1 MKKVIAVRKES
12 ENVYLVYNYE
22 QRSTTKV
29 NELGAIVMDLFLN
42 KDKSVDEIAAKISN
56 KFDVNYDTA
65 VKDVRNFLGDIY
77 KRLTIANINE
87 SEQNMLDRPIGAE
100 IEITTACNL
109 RCKHCFQG
117 EYPEKYMS
125 LEVFKNIVDI
135 LKTNDVYEVNMV
147 GGEIF
152 KHKDVMEMLK
162 YLDDNGMAVTIVT
175 NAVGITD
182 VVMGKLKAMKNL
194 YVLVSVDGTKELHD
208 QIRGEGQFDKI
219 IPKIRKMNEEGME
232 VEILCTINAINVK
245 HVKEIAKM
253 GNELGVPVNFNLF
266 KPFAKKHDYLI
277 VNPDDF
283 FEAVE
288 NLLKMRVHEGYKIGI
303 SDASLSAYM
312 MGLPEK
318 NECTATMSGIVINT
332 DGKMLTCPYLLEAGY
347 YTKNDLPDFNQ
358 DFLEEWKHGKMFTEF
373 RQHGQKACQARA
385 FIYSKDVG
393 AGDPYD
399 LDSYKEY
406 RAKKMA

>member
-12 ENVYLVYNYE
+12 ENEYLVYYYE
-22 QRSTTKV
+22 QRTTTRV
-29 NELGAIVMDLFLN
+29 NEIGAFVLEQFLN
-42 KDKSVDEIAAKISN
+42 ENKSIDEISIEISN
-56 KFDVNYDTA
+56 KFDAENSDIH
-65 VKDVRNFLGDIY
+65 KDVRSFLCDIY
-77 KRLTIANINE
+77 KRITIANINE
-87 SEQNMLDRPIGAE
+87 SEQRMMDRPIGAE

-125 LEVFKNIVDI
+125 LEKFKNVVDI
-135 LKTNDVYEVNMV
+135 LKQNDVYEVNLV

-162 YLDDNGMAVTIVT
+162 YLDDNEMAITIVT
-175 NAVGITD
+175 NAVGITEEIMN
-182 VVMGKLKAMKNL
+182 VLKSMKNL
-194 YVLVSVDGTKELHD
+194 YVLVSVDGTRELHD
-208 QIRGEGQFDKI
+208 QIRGKGQFDKI
-219 IPKIRKMNEEGME
+219 IPKVRKMYEEGME

-245 HVKEIAKM
+245 HVKEIAEM

-266 KPFAKKHDYLI
+266 KPFSKKHEYLI
-277 VNPDDF
+277 VNPDEF
-283 FEAVE
+283 FGAVE
-288 NLLKMRVHEGYKIGI
+288 DLLKMRVHEGYRIGI

-318 NECTATMSGIVINT
+318 NECTATMAGIVINT

-347 YTKNDLPDFNQ
+347 YSKDQLPDFDK
-358 DFLEEWKHGKMFTEF
+358 DFLKEWKHGKIFTEF
-373 RQHGQKACQARA
+373 RQHGQKSCQARSLI
-385 FIYSKDVG
+385 FSKNIE

-399 LDSYKEY
+399 LNSYKKY
-406 RAKKMA
+406 REKMAR